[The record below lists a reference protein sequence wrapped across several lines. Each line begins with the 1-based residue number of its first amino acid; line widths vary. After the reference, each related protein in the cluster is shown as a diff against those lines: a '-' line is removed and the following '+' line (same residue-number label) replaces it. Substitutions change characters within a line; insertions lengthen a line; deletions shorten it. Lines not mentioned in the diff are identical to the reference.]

1 MKRPDKAAV
10 TGILIAAA
18 VLLLAGCAGDQY
30 LQSTVDPKSDFAEG
44 IHRLYIDVFWWTMG
58 ILVVVW
64 GALAYTLFRF
74 KERPGDPRPEQNHGN
89 MTLEIAWTV
98 APAIIVVLI
107 TIPTIRGVFETQRPV
122 SADALTVEVT
132 GKRFFWHFYYPEF
145 GVTTSNE
152 LVLPVDRPVN
162 LRLES
167 ADVIH
172 SFWIPK
178 LGGKRDVQPIP
189 EVREGENK
197 RYNYLYFTPNETG
210 VYWGQCAE
218 FCGDS
223 HALMGM
229 RAIVKTQ
236 SDFEQWVEDWQTP
249 APTAMAPVPDTI
261 DGVVQP
267 VTEDPQVAL
276 GRDVFFNQSFCTS
289 CHAVGGTPGTLNA
302 VGPAGQPGPNLTR
315 MGSRTSIAAGQLE
328 NTAENLVRW
337 IRDPISIKPGSLMPG
352 VDQAAGGWPETN
364 LTEEQMEALA
374 AYLLSMR

>member
-10 TGILIAAA
+10 AGILVA
-18 VLLLAGCAGDQY
+18 VVMLLAGCAGDQY
-30 LQSTVDPKSDFAEG
+30 LQSSIDPKSDFASG
-44 IHRLYIDVFWWTMG
+44 IHQLYIDVFWWTMG

-74 KERPGDPRPEQNHGN
+74 RERPGDPRPEQDHGN
-89 MTLEIAWTV
+89 MSLEVAWTI

-107 TIPTIRGVFETQRPV
+107 AIPTIRGVFETQQPI
-122 SADALTVEVT
+122 SDDALTVEVV
-132 GKRFFWHFYYPEF
+132 GKRYFWHFHYPEF

-167 ADVIH
+167 TDVIH

-189 EVREGENK
+189 EVPEGENK
-197 RYNYLYFTPNETG
+197 KYNYLYFTPNETG

-229 RAIVKTQ
+229 RAVVTTPEEF
-236 SDFEQWVEDWQTP
+236 DQWILDWQTP
-249 APTAMAPVPDTI
+249 AATAMAPVVDTTA
-261 DGVVQP
+261 GAP
-267 VTEDPQVAL
+267 PPPAEDPQIAL
-276 GRDVFFNQSFCTS
+276 GRDVFLNQSFCTA
-289 CHAVGGTPGTLNA
+289 CHALGGTPASLNA
-302 VGPAGQPGPNLTR
+302 TNAQGQVGPNLTR
-315 MGSRTSIAAGQLE
+315 IGSRTSIAAGQME
-328 NTAENLVRW
+328 NTAENLVQW
-337 IRDPISIKPGSLMPG
+337 IMNPTSIKPGALMPG
-352 VDQAAGGWPETN
+352 VAEAAGGWPETN
-364 LTEEQMEALA
+364 LTQEQVEAVA